1 MRGWELGKRNDA
13 YVTWGWGF
21 DVCLKMAA
29 FLYHENCWPVRG
41 NNTRRDMADG
51 VGLCC

>member
-29 FLYHENCWPVRG
+29 FLYHGNCWPVRG
-41 NNTRRDMADG
+41 NNTRTDMADG